1 MVQSNVKLI
10 TGWKARFIRTRIR
23 WFIISEAFNFF
34 RNPVIAFSEM
44 KRLLSLRNSVHGN
57 TIVSKY
63 IKSADRYFW
72 NSDYCGFPSEN
83 LRSLIHSE
91 FIRNMKSGDNKKRES
106 PILQTLIWGITN
118 RCPLSCQHC
127 YEWDNISQSD
137 RLDIDSLENILDI
150 FKSNGIRHIQF
161 SGGEPL
167 VRFNDLTRLIEKA
180 SPTIES
186 WLLTSGFGLT
196 QEKAFT
202 LKQAGLT
209 GVNIS
214 LDHWNP
220 AQHNQ
225 FRNNEKSF
233 SMVTNAAQNC
243 RNAGII
249 VSLSLCATSQFV
261 NEENLEKY
269 ALHAKEIGA
278 NFIRILEPRAVGK
291 FQGKQVGLDSK
302 QVKILSDFTLRMN
315 ANPNYKDF
323 PIVVFFGYHQ
333 RKLGCF
339 GAGNRYLYVDPNGDV
354 HACPFC
360 RGKID
365 NILEIPF
372 AQIIQKMR
380 KIGCHQF
387 ETRNE

>member
-1 MVQSNVKLI
+1 MQNEVKFI
-10 TGWKARFIRTRIR
+10 TGWKARLIRAKVH

-34 RNPVIAFSEM
+34 GNPITAYSEM
-44 KRLLSLRNSVHGN
+44 KRLRNLRNSAHGS
-57 TIVSKY
+57 TVVTKY
-63 IKSADRYFW
+63 IKSGSHYFW
-72 NSDYCGFPSEN
+72 NSDYCGYPSDN

-91 FIRNMKSGDNKKRES
+91 FIRNRQSNGRETDEF

-118 RCPLSCQHC
+118 RCQLSCQHC

-137 RLDIDSLENILDI
+137 FLDLNTLEKILDI
-150 FKSNGIRHIQF
+150 FKTSGVRHIQL

-167 VRFNDLTRLIEKA
+167 VRFNDLVSLIEKA
-180 SPTIES
+180 SPTIEC

-196 QEKAFT
+196 PEKAFA
-202 LKQAGLT
+202 LKQSGLI

-214 LDHWNP
+214 LDHWDA

-225 FRNNEKSF
+225 FRNNDKSF
-233 SMVTNAAQNC
+233 AMVAEAAKNC
-243 RNAGII
+243 RNAGIM
-249 VSLSLCATSQFV
+249 VSLSLCATREFV

-269 ALHAKEIGA
+269 AVLAKDMGA

-291 FQGKQVGLDSK
+291 FKGKLVGLDGKQVRM
-302 QVKILSDFTLRMN
+302 LSDFTIRIN
-315 ANPNYKDF
+315 SKPQYNDF

-372 AQIIQKMR
+372 TKIIQKTR
-380 KIGCHQF
+380 EFGCHQF
-387 ETRNE
+387 DTLSQ